1 MDGFGEVIVSIL
13 VGVVTA
19 VVATAFTFHFKD
31 YLEERAKFKKFKEKL
46 EKIAG
51 KNATAIIPN
60 IGQVKI
66 VAICMEC
73 FQKKK

>member
-31 YLEERAKFKKFKEKL
+31 YLEERAKFKKFKEV
-46 EKIAG
+46 G
-51 KNATAIIPN
+51 KDC
-60 IGQVKI
+60 GQK
-66 VAICMEC
+66 CYC
-73 FQKKK
+73 YYSQYGSSQNS